1 MNHSPPSGFTPGTS
15 PTPGHMLPIIVGAG
29 PRAEISDRPLAQAVL
44 DAIHGEATGLLHGT
58 NLHPIILTDLW
69 YLNDRD
75 LLVQPSIVIGDPE
88 QNAASAFH
96 APRLPTILLVEDHYR
111 ILMDQDGGIGHACM
125 WGSGHDATISA
136 VSTFIDRF
144 LGTFLSNAALRT
156 PVSEE
161 Q

>member
-1 MNHSPPSGFTPGTS
+1 MNHPPFSGFTPGTS
-15 PTPGHMLPIIVGAG
+15 PDPARMIPIIVGAG

-44 DAIHGEATGLLHGT
+44 EAMCNDAAGLLQDAH
-58 NLHPIILTDLW
+58 LHPIILSDLW

-125 WGSGHDATISA
+125 WGSGHDATVSA

-144 LGTFLSNAALRT
+144 LGTFLSNAVLRT
-156 PVSEE
+156 PVTGE

>member
-1 MNHSPPSGFTPGTS
+1 MNQAFNSDFAPGISPN
-15 PTPGHMLPIIVGAG
+15 PTCMLPIIVGAG
-29 PRAEISDRPLAQAVL
+29 PRAEISDRPLAQAVQH
-44 DAIHGEATGLLHGT
+44 AIQCEATGE
-58 NLHPIILTDLW
+58 LHPIILTDLW

-96 APRLPTILLVEDHYR
+96 APRLPTILLVEEHYR

-136 VSTFIDRF
+136 VSTFVDRF
-144 LGTFLSNAALRT
+144 LSLFLSNALLRT
-156 PVSEE
+156 TVSGEH
-161 Q
+161 

>member
-1 MNHSPPSGFTPGTS
+1 MNKAFNSGFAPGIS
-15 PTPGHMLPIIVGAG
+15 PNPTCMLPIIVGAG
-29 PRAEISDRPLAQAVL
+29 PRAEISDRPLAQAVQQ
-44 DAIHGEATGLLHGT
+44 AIQCEATGE
-58 NLHPIILTDLW
+58 LHPIILTDLW

-96 APRLPTILLVEDHYR
+96 APRLPTILLVEEHYR

-136 VSTFIDRF
+136 VSTFVDRF
-144 LGTFLSNAALRT
+144 LSLFLSNALLRT
-156 PVSEE
+156 TVSGEH
-161 Q
+161 